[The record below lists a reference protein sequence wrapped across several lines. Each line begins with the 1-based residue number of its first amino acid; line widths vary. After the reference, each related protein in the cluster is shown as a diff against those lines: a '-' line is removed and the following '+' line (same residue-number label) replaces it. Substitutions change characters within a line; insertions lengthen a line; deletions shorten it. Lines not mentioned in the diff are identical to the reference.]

1 MCILFSL
8 FILFS
13 GAAGTSGYGC
23 QSSTPTFP
31 KVPRLLSQCGTF
43 MGPAEPFQSV
53 EPLWLCLA
61 NMGKC
66 VLALLLLA
74 VVSRWCVKARWWEKS
89 LGLPCSFLMTFPYYY
104 NTQIGPH
111 VLCNF
116 TNVLPNFKSNTV
128 RHDWSA
134 DFQLLFQETLKFMNV
149 ITWERGH
156 VGFWNWYL
164 RCIYQKSQMTLNVKV
179 RGQVFW
185 NSWMRYFKEEF

>member
-1 MCILFSL
+1 MHWLWGCKSQAKEFFFQCSVAKWPSAAHFYMCILFSL

-13 GAAGTSGYGC
+13 GAAGTSGCGC

-89 LGLPCSFLMTFPYYY
+89 LGLPCNFLMTFPYYY

-116 TNVLPNFKSNTV
+116 TNVLPC
-128 RHDWSA
+128 R
-134 DFQLLFQETLKFMNV
+134 
-149 ITWERGH
+149 
-156 VGFWNWYL
+156 
-164 RCIYQKSQMTLNVKV
+164 
-179 RGQVFW
+179 
-185 NSWMRYFKEEF
+185 EF